1 MNQTPREWASAL
13 QVGGTTLGEL
23 ALGATALNNQAA
35 VAAQQGLISG
45 VHRMG
50 GHGLRFAASPH
61 ALTAMKIAAPVAAV
75 GGVMGV
81 ADVLAG
87 QDSAANKIMDGTA
100 MTIGGILGA
109 PGGPVGIAAGAGIG
123 KSLSDATQWLFGD
136 KKTAEQRR
144 MEEALA
150 ALSARGLA

>member
-1 MNQTPREWASAL
+1 
-13 QVGGTTLGEL
+13 
-23 ALGATALNNQAA
+23 
-35 VAAQQGLISG
+35 
-45 VHRMG
+45 
-50 GHGLRFAASPH
+50 
-61 ALTAMKIAAPVAAV
+61 
-75 GGVMGV
+75 
-81 ADVLAG
+81 
-87 QDSAANKIMDGTA
+87 

-150 ALSARGLA
+150 SLTARGLA